1 MALNKQELKSSI
13 VSIVRDM
20 QERDADSV
28 EEFAE
33 RLAGSIDAYV
43 KGAKITYTSGLVAP
57 NGAVTGTFN
66 GKLE

>member
-1 MALNKQELKSSI
+1 MALNKQELKSGI

-20 QERDADSV
+20 QKRDADSV

-33 RLAGSIDAYV
+33 RLAGAIDTYV